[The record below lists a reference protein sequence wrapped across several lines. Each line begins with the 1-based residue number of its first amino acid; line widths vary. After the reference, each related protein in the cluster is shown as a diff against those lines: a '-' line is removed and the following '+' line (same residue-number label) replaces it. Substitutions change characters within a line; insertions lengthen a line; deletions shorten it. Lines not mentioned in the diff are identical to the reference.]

1 MNMLT
6 ACFALQFPQLT
17 FVTIH
22 PGWVQTDMGGAAGRR
37 ADISVEESVAG
48 IYQVFTS
55 LTPANSGT
63 FLDWKG
69 EELPF

>member
-1 MNMLT
+1 MI
-6 ACFALQFPQLT
+6 FQVGALS
-17 FVTIH
+17 VH
-22 PGWVQTDMGGAAGRR
+22 PGWVQTDMGGAAGRT

-48 IYQVFTS
+48 IYQVFNT
-55 LTPANSGT
+55 LTPANTGT